1 MKNYYCLRW
10 NDGTE
15 VASAFYEDGSQLD
28 HEMIPQL
35 EGKNQMPL
43 DFKLA
48 RVKETRNGLI
58 IDDNLT
64 ALKEIWLDYQPN
76 SLAWPIMSEKLKN
89 IIGTSLTGN
98 EQIDWITCNLRNGDE
113 LRQYYIIRF
122 NKKMDVYDMKKTVF
136 LDETKEN
143 VVKPVFSFSK
153 IKYYNVFPRP
163 SFYDFWKIPTSFYVN
178 EDIKKRIQK
187 EKLTG
192 IKLEKVFVTE

>member
-10 NDGTE
+10 NDGSE

-43 DFKLA
+43 DFKLV

-64 ALKEIWLDYQPN
+64 ALKKVWLDYQPN
-76 SLAWPIMSEKLKN
+76 SLAWPLMSEKLKN
-89 IIGTSLTGN
+89 IIGANLTGN
-98 EQIDWITCNLRNGDE
+98 EQIDWITCNIRNGDE
-113 LRQYYIIRF
+113 VRLYYIIRF

-136 LDETKEN
+136 MDETKED
-143 VVKPVFSFSK
+143 VIKPVFSYSK
-153 IKYYNVFPRP
+153 IKYYSVFPRP
-163 SFYDFWKIPTSFYVN
+163 SFYDFWKIPTSFYVD

-192 IKLEKVFVTE
+192 IKLEKVFVVE